1 MINLKTIWEL
11 NINKI
16 KNIQQRLDKNLN
28 QMQSSYQEENLMN
41 EIYLKNK

>member
-16 KNIQQRLDKNLN
+16 KNILQKLDKNLN
-28 QMQSSYQEENLMN
+28 QMQLSYQEENLKN
-41 EIYLKNK
+41 EIYIKNK